1 MAPETIKLLITL
13 IHKQH
18 AENRKFIRNLE
29 ERLRIM
35 KTLESLEE
43 ADRLSLMQD
52 LKLSN
57 EDINQFKE
65 KLSSLKA
72 MEKSLDHAKKE
83 LRQLSLKAKA

>member
-1 MAPETIKLLITL
+1 MTPDSIELLISL

-52 LKLSN
+52 LKLSS
-57 EDINQFKE
+57 EDIARFKE
-65 KLSSLKA
+65 KLSSLKS
-72 MEKSLDHAKKE
+72 MEKALDGAKKE
-83 LRQLSLKAKA
+83 LRQLSSKAKS